1 MPDKTIL
8 IVDDEEELAENLGD
22 LLEFEGYKVI
32 LTSTGEEALEK
43 LVEPVPDI
51 VLLDIQLPGI
61 SGIDVLREA
70 KSKYPE
76 LPVVMVS
83 ASSQKG
89 TSEQVEQLGAEAMV
103 LKPYDQD
110 ELLELVTKL
119 TRRSER

>member
-22 LLEFEGYKVI
+22 LLEFEGYNVI

-43 LVEPVPDI
+43 LAESVPDI
-51 VLLDIQLPGI
+51 ILLDIQLPGI
-61 SGIDVLREA
+61 SGIDVLRKA
-70 KSKYPE
+70 KSKHPE

-89 TSEQVEQLGAEAMV
+89 TSEQVGQLGAEAMV

-110 ELLELVTKL
+110 ELLELVAKL
-119 TRRSER
+119 TRRSEK